1 MADNTAAETN
11 PGGDQTPEEA
21 LRDKKGAFA
30 ASVLRSNKQI
40 RYDRGLM
47 LVEKTEKHYRRTVE
61 DLSDKINDLKRERD
75 AALDLSPTNAQSL
88 VLSADFNEQE
98 FTDSDI
104 KLGVE
109 IRNTEIKYEV
119 ALKRYEVLFG
129 PFKRA

>member
-1 MADNTAAETN
+1 MADTAAESNT
-11 PGGDQTPEEA
+11 GGDQTPEEA

-109 IRNTEIKYEV
+109 IRNTEIKHEV

-129 PFKRA
+129 PFKRG